1 MAVNAIASVTAA
13 YVQKA
18 SNGQGGGQSA
28 AMQEANETPAVTQ
41 KEAAR
46 GDMQAVRKIAKA
58 AQQAAAM
65 NPTPAPAPTSA
76 PTPSTATAVDT
87 LA

>member
-13 YVQKA
+13 YVQQA
-18 SNGQGGGQSA
+18 TSSSQSA
-28 AMQEANETPAVTQ
+28 AMQEANETSAVTQ

-46 GDMQAVRKIAKA
+46 GDMQAVHKLAKA

-65 NPTPAPAPTSA
+65 NPTPSPVPTPAPAA
-76 PTPSTATAVDT
+76 STATTVDT